1 MKDWNLVVTIFQDG
15 FRRALRALRV
25 LGAIERTPYHNVL
38 AMKVDDPV
46 RVLEAIE
53 SKTHESTALYD
64 AISRVSPA
72 THNFGFQSA
81 EVFLEKT
88 KRLLVEWSPRLT
100 GRSFHV
106 RLHRRGPR
114 YDDLGTQETERSLDE
129 VVLGATTAL
138 GKPGKLSFTDPDV
151 VIAIDTIDDRAGVA
165 LWTRDD
171 LARHRL
177 LRPD

>member
-15 FRRALRALRV
+15 FRRALRALRI
-25 LGAIERTPYHNVL
+25 LGPIERTPYHNVL
-38 AMKVDDPV
+38 TMKVDDPV
-46 RVLEAIE
+46 ESLEAIE
-53 SKTHESTALYD
+53 LKTQESTALYD

-72 THNFGFQSA
+72 IHGFDFQSA
-81 EVFLEKT
+81 EEFLAKA
-88 KRLLVEWSPRLT
+88 KSLLVEWSPRLA

-106 RLHRRGPR
+106 RLHRRGPK
-114 YDDLGTQETERSLDE
+114 YDLGSQQTEHLFNDAILD
-129 VVLGATTAL
+129 ATTKL
-138 GKPGKLSFTDPDV
+138 GDPGKLSFTDPDA
-151 VIAIDTIDDRAGVA
+151 VIAIDTIDERAGVA